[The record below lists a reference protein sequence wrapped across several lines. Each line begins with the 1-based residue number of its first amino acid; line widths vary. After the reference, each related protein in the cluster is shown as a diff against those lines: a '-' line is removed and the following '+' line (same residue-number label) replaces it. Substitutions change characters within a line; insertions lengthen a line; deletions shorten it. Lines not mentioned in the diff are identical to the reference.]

1 MPQVKEHLILLKSD
15 YEIIMLNLKS
25 GAGKTT
31 FNRQDAE
38 EMELEL
44 KKAKVVEKE
53 DMPDDVVRL
62 NSFVAIRDEKDGKL
76 MRLTVVTPE
85 KADIKKRKISIM
97 SPIGT
102 ALIGYR
108 KGQKVS
114 WNVPSGTKTFTIL
127 EVSNMLDGVVHAE
140 NTN

>member
-1 MPQVKEHLILLKSD
+1 MPQVKEQLILLKSD
-15 YEIIMLNLKS
+15 YDIIMLNLKS

-31 FNRQDAE
+31 FNRHDAE
-38 EMELEL
+38 DLELEL
-44 KKAKVVEKE
+44 KKAKLVEKE

-76 MRLTVVTPE
+76 MRLTIVTPE

-127 EVSNMLDGVVHAE
+127 EVSNMLDSVV
-140 NTN
+140 NV